1 MNIVLIRAQYVQYG
15 HFLLQNG
22 KDRHG
27 NKQGDKH
34 FYIYYL
40 VDTNPFVA
48 GACLILQEDQTEKG
62 CTMCGFVG
70 FDALCWG
77 SLDPNIRSWTRAKMD
92 LVGQESSLAGE
103 QEACDRSPASQLN
116 SLPRVPFHHP
126 LCWTMKSGE
135 SKDLNLVKVSHF
147 KLGLSLENNWGKN
160 DCAELVP
167 RKQILLQTLLKDGM
181 VRTVHE
187 INFLCPFGCAIPK
200 TCQLSR
206 IKSADSLAVHIE

>member
-1 MNIVLIRAQYVQYG
+1 MS
-15 HFLLQNG
+15 FL
-22 KDRHG
+22 
-27 NKQGDKH
+27 
-34 FYIYYL
+34 
-40 VDTNPFVA
+40 
-48 GACLILQEDQTEKG
+48 G

-77 SLDPNIRSWTRAKMD
+77 SLDANITSWTRAKMD
-92 LVGQESSLAGE
+92 LVGQESSLAE
-103 QEACDRSPASQLN
+103 QEACYRSPASQLN

-181 VRTVHE
+181 VRTVRE

-206 IKSADSLAVHIE
+206 VKSAALTCSSHWIRGVTEPARLQCPWRSERLKSADPLFLLEKHLDNCSVYSMFGKQTWWIGWQI